1 MLGELGRAVETHSYM
16 WLYRSERTDHRLCCL
31 ITNKPA
37 PANIRRNSYPGFSGY
52 LQVDGYAGYGRV
64 PNVTLIGCW
73 AHVRRGFV
81 ETLAILAKESR
92 SGATC
97 APAIGLEYCNACS
110 RSNVN

>member
-16 WLYRSERTDHRLCCL
+16 WLYRSERDGPPIVLFDYQQTRSGKH
-31 ITNKPA
+31 PA
-37 PANIRRNSYPGFSGY
+37 EFLSGFSGY